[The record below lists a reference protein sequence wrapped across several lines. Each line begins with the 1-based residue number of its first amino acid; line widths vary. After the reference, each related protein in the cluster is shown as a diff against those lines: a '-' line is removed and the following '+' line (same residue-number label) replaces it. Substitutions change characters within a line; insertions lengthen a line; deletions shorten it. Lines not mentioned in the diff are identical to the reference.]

1 MVKVSGIVPTILYN
15 EIEGNENLVAKGSDL
30 DIKAAKGGRVTNLSA
45 ITVGNGKWE
54 IYEMDDSA
62 NLFPEYDEGDILSLD
77 VLKKVLNQG
86 VELSQSRQVFSF
98 NLLGK
103 IKYGLKDA
111 GEAVDEKVGGI
122 KKGLGKVKNWF
133 TDELDKETAENYL
146 RQYYPGA
153 NVGKIDLT
161 MDQDGKYYKVLFGVP
176 SEGKFYILTLYR
188 NGNDI
193 RTLDDD
199 DNPDTPILSYTDGNA
214 ALEAYEKY
222 PNVKGVE
229 NGEAGGYEFTEESF
243 KPFVNENNQL
253 LDFEQIEDDGYKI
266 DGLPTA
272 VSIMMYKAGENGG
285 GFHVG
290 NWTYKDGNLVTETQ
304 RSFSFNNKESVEL
317 MLDEAISFYA
327 ELGGKKDL
335 SYLYE
340 ALSLA
345 GGTTG
350 EREDAPTS
358 GTTEDGV
365 EWEISAAFK
374 KRRKSK
380 YNGKNVTGYDEGM
393 FEMAE
398 APAVASSRKVF
409 SRMFMTPLF
418 STLEEF
424 VQYVNS
430 DKKKQFGDDVVK
442 IIKLLAQKL
451 SAIPLETRKKITENS
466 KNELALN
473 FNGVGTEHYTA
484 TIKFY
489 SDRISIICPA
499 YSGMEQEDLL
509 EMILQ
514 TLDSLAA

>member
-30 DIKAAKGGRVTNLSA
+30 DIKAAKGGKVTSLSA
-45 ITVGNGKWE
+45 VTVGNGKWE

-86 VELSQSRQVFSF
+86 VELGQSRQVFSF

-111 GEAVDEKVGGI
+111 GDAVDEKVGGM

-161 MDQDGKYYKVLFGVP
+161 MDRDGKYYKVLFGVP
-176 SEGKFYILTLYR
+176 SEGKFYILTMYR

-199 DNPDTPILSYTDGNA
+199 DNPDTPIISYEDGNA

-222 PNVKGVE
+222 PNVEGVE
-229 NGEAGGYEFTEESF
+229 NGEGDGYEFTEESF
-243 KPFVNENNQL
+243 KPFVNENDQL

-272 VSIMMYKAGENGG
+272 VSIMMYKSEENGG

-304 RSFSFNNKESVEL
+304 RSFSFNNKQSVEL

-340 ALSLA
+340 ALGLA
-345 GGTTG
+345 GGEQSQQEQPQQEET
-350 EREDAPTS
+350 PTS
-358 GTTEDGV
+358 GTTEDGI

-374 KRRKSK
+374 KRKKSK
-380 YNGKNVTGYDEGM
+380 YNGKNVTGYEESSM
-393 FEMAE
+393 FEMAD
-398 APAVASSRKVF
+398 APAMAASSRRTF
-409 SRMFMTPLF
+409 SKLF
-418 STLEEF
+418 LKTLGEF
-424 VQYVNS
+424 V
-430 DKKKQFGDDVVK
+430 
-442 IIKLLAQKL
+442 
-451 SAIPLETRKKITENS
+451 
-466 KNELALN
+466 
-473 FNGVGTEHYTA
+473 
-484 TIKFY
+484 
-489 SDRISIICPA
+489 
-499 YSGMEQEDLL
+499 
-509 EMILQ
+509 
-514 TLDSLAA
+514 

>member
-15 EIEGNENLVAKGSDL
+15 EIEGNEDLVAKGSDL
-30 DIKAAKGGRVTNLSA
+30 DIKAAKGGRVTSLSA

-62 NLFPEYDEGDILSLD
+62 DLFPEYDEGDILSLD

-86 VELSQSRQVFSF
+86 VEVSQSRQVFSF

-111 GEAVDEKVGGI
+111 GDAVDEKAGKI
-122 KKGLGKVKNWF
+122 QKGLGKIKNWF
-133 TDELDKETAENYL
+133 TDELDKDTAQEYL

-153 NVGKIDLT
+153 NVGKVDMTLK
-161 MDQDGKYYKVLFGVP
+161 QDGKYWKVLFGVP
-176 SEGKFYILTLYR
+176 SEGKFYILTMYR

-199 DNPDTPILSYTDGNA
+199 DNPDTPILSYTDGTA

-229 NGEAGGYEFTEESF
+229 NGEASGYEFTEESF

-253 LDFEQIEDDGYKI
+253 LDFEQIEDNGYKI

-272 VSIMMYKAGENGG
+272 VSIMMFKAEENEG
-285 GFHVG
+285 GFRVG
-290 NWTYKDGNLVTETQ
+290 NWTYKNGNLNPEKQ
-304 RSFSFNNKESVEL
+304 RSFSFQNDKQNVKS
-317 MLDEAISFYA
+317 MLDKAISFYA

-340 ALSLA
+340 ALGLA

-350 EREDAPTS
+350 EREEAPTS

-365 EWEISAAFK
+365 EWEISASA
-374 KRRKSK
+374 KRKKSK

-393 FEMAE
+393 FKMADG
-398 APAVASSRKVF
+398 AAVASSRKIF
-409 SRMFMTPLF
+409 SKFFLNR
-418 STLEEF
+418 
-424 VQYVNS
+424 
-430 DKKKQFGDDVVK
+430 
-442 IIKLLAQKL
+442 
-451 SAIPLETRKKITENS
+451 SA
-466 KNELALN
+466 
-473 FNGVGTEHYTA
+473 
-484 TIKFY
+484 
-489 SDRISIICPA
+489 
-499 YSGMEQEDLL
+499 
-509 EMILQ
+509 
-514 TLDSLAA
+514 

>member
-15 EIEGNENLVAKGSDL
+15 EIEGNEDLVAKGSDL
-30 DIKAAKGGRVTNLSA
+30 DIKAAKGGRVTSLSA

-54 IYEMDDSA
+54 IYEMDDA
-62 NLFPEYDEGDILSLD
+62 ADLFPEYDEGDILSLD

-86 VELSQSRQVFSF
+86 VEVSQSRQVFSF

-111 GEAVDEKVGGI
+111 GEAVDEKAGKI
-122 KKGLGKVKNWF
+122 QKGLGKVKNWF
-133 TDELDKETAENYL
+133 TDELDKETAQEYL

-161 MDQDGKYYKVLFGVP
+161 MNQDGKYYKVLFGVP
-176 SEGKFYILTLYR
+176 SEGKFYILTMYR

-199 DNPDTPILSYTDGNA
+199 DNPDTPIISYEDGNA

-222 PNVKGVE
+222 PNIEGIG
-229 NGEAGGYEFTEESF
+229 NGEDGYEFTEESF

-272 VSIMMYKAGENGG
+272 VSIMMYKAEENGG

-304 RSFSFNNKESVEL
+304 RSFSFNNKESAEM

-340 ALSLA
+340 ALGLA
-345 GGTTG
+345 GGEQSQQEETQQ
-350 EREDAPTS
+350 EEAPTS
-358 GTTEDGV
+358 GTTEDGI

-409 SRMFMTPLF
+409 SKLLCQRILANNYVPLHKTVSKDDFQGSAYVNALENLGFKVPEYGKITGSSKYDLYILF
-418 STLEEF
+418 SEDNESIGRVHF
-424 VQYVNS
+424 K
-430 DKKKQFGDDVVK
+430 DKEGKWDANYRGKW
-442 IIKLLAQKL
+442 
-451 SAIPLETRKKITENS
+451 
-466 KNELALN
+466 
-473 FNGVGTEHYTA
+473 
-484 TIKFY
+484 
-489 SDRISIICPA
+489 
-499 YSGMEQEDLL
+499 YSGTTSDEFSRLL
-509 EMILQ
+509 GQ
-514 TLDSLAA
+514 N